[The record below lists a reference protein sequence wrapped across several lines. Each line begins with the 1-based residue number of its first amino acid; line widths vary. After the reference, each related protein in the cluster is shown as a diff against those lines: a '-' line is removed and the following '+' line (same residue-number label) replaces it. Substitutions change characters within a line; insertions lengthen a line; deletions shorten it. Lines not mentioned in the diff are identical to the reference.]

1 IFFDFQR
8 TNFYITMPQPENPF
22 VTINQFLSSIDK
34 KIDELKKNQMEVN
47 ADADPSN
54 LLTITEASKLM
65 NLQKSATYSQT
76 SKPLIPFGKR
86 GKQLYFIKADL
97 LDWLNKGK
105 NDTQE
110 NTLDTPL
117 EQFLRPLKK

>member
-1 IFFDFQR
+1 MQ
-8 TNFYITMPQPENPF
+8 QPENPF

-34 KIDELKKNQMEVN
+34 KIDELKKNQMEIN
-47 ADADPSN
+47 ADADPSK
-54 LLTITEASKLM
+54 LMTITEASKFL
-65 NLQKSATYSQT
+65 NLSKSAIYSKT
-76 SKPLIPFGKR
+76 SKRLIPFVKR

-110 NTLDTPL
+110 NSIGTSI

>member
-1 IFFDFQR
+1 MQ
-8 TNFYITMPQPENPF
+8 QPENPF

-34 KIDELKKNQMEVN
+34 KIDELKKNQMEIN
-47 ADADPSN
+47 ADADPSK
-54 LLTITEASKLM
+54 LMTITEASKFL
-65 NLQKSATYSQT
+65 NLSKSAIYSKT
-76 SKPLIPFGKR
+76 SKRLIPFVKR

-97 LDWLNKGK
+97 LDWLSKGK

-110 NTLDTPL
+110 NTMNTRI

>member
-1 IFFDFQR
+1 MQ
-8 TNFYITMPQPENPF
+8 QPENPF

-34 KIDELKKNQMEVN
+34 KIDELKKNQMEIN
-47 ADADPSN
+47 ADADPSK
-54 LLTITEASKLM
+54 LMTITEASKFL
-65 NLQKSATYSQT
+65 NLSKSAIYSKT
-76 SKPLIPFGKR
+76 SKRLIPCVKR
-86 GKQLYFIKADL
+86 GKQLYFIKSDL

-110 NTLDTPL
+110 NSINTPI